1 MVPLF
6 FAVMFDNGAAAIL
19 DFFEQEKSVEMTK
32 VLLLTESGSVF
43 SEFSHK
49 KLQHA
54 SSSITKC
61 DWQIFYA

>member
-43 SEFSHK
+43 FSEFSHK
-49 KLQHA
+49 KIPTCQ
-54 SSSITKC
+54 
-61 DWQIFYA
+61 

>member
-32 VLLLTESGSVF
+32 VLLTESGSVF

-49 KLQHA
+49 KNSNMPVA
-54 SSSITKC
+54 P
-61 DWQIFYA
+61 

>member
-19 DFFEQEKSVEMTK
+19 DFFEQEKSAEMTK

-49 KLQHA
+49 KTPTCQ
-54 SSSITKC
+54 
-61 DWQIFYA
+61 